1 MTLEL
6 KTVAT
11 PHVPVRYLE
20 GGPTS
25 KKDGGEPLVFL
36 HGAGGALAG
45 DPFLNKLS
53 EKFHV
58 YAPLLPGY
66 GDSEEC
72 GEIRDMLD
80 FTLHTW
86 DVVEALG
93 LKNPILVGHSMG
105 GMIAAE
111 MAAIAPHDVTRLGLI
126 CPAGLWQDA
135 YPIPD
140 MFSTLPFEMPA
151 LLFHDVEAGTRL
163 LTAGMTLSDP
173 KFLQNYLVT
182 NARQLGMA
190 GKILF
195 PIPERGLS
203 QRLYRIKAKTL
214 LIWGDSDKLIPPAYA
229 HAFKKAIAG
238 SELIS
243 IPEAGHMV
251 TLEKTDQVVA
261 ALARLSSPA

>member
-1 MTLEL
+1 MSLEL
-6 KTVAT
+6 KTVAV
-11 PHVPVRYLE
+11 HKVPVRYIE
-20 GGPTS
+20 GGS
-25 KKDGGEPLVFL
+25 GNPLVFL
-36 HGAGGALAG
+36 HGAGGVTTS
-45 DPFLNKLS
+45 DPFLAKLA
-53 EKFHV
+53 EKYHV

-111 MAAIAPHDVTRLGLI
+111 MAAIAPNDVTRLGLI
-126 CPAGLWQDA
+126 CPAGLWLDDH
-135 YPIPD
+135 PIPD
-140 MFSTLPFEMPA
+140 LFATMPFEMPK
-151 LLFHDVEAGTRL
+151 LLFHNVEAGTAM
-163 LTAGMTLSDP
+163 LTSGLKMDDP
-173 KFLQNYLVT
+173 KFLQTYLVN

-195 PIPERGLS
+195 PVPERGLS
-203 QRLYRIKAKTL
+203 ERLYRIKAKTL
-214 LIWGDSDKLIPPAYA
+214 IVWGDSDKLISPVYA
-229 HAFKKAIAG
+229 QPFKKGIKGA
-238 SELIS
+238 ELVS

-251 TLEKTDQVVA
+251 ILEKTDQVVSA
-261 ALARLSSPA
+261 IGRLG